1 MKPRMSTCS
10 QMSIMDHSGH
20 KELLWSP
27 DQVEDTEI
35 ARKTFDEL
43 IKRGYSAFGGA
54 TDTEAK
60 HALKKFDPT
69 MKEIVMVPTI
79 VGG

>member
-1 MKPRMSTCS
+1 MKPRMSTCN

-20 KELLWSP
+20 KELKWNT
-27 DQVEDTEI
+27 DQIEDTEV

-43 IKRGYSAFGGA
+43 IKRGYSAFGGQDA
-54 TDTEAK
+54 EAK